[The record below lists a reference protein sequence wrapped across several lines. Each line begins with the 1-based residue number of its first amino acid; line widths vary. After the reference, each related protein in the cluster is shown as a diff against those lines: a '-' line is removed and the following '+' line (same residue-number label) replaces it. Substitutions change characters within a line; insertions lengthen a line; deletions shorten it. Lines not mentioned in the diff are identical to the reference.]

1 MIKFAV
7 GIAVGITLAT
17 VGLSGVAHIV
27 DNSVAKIQQ
36 ITKEATK

>member
-1 MIKFAV
+1 MIKFVV
-7 GIAVGITLAT
+7 GVVVGITLAT

-27 DNSVAKIQQ
+27 DSGVAKIQQ